1 MKNDAFSKVNGARRR
16 RRHWSASRP
25 RLSPSPNPSLKP
37 KAEERQ
43 SAEEPTG
50 GPAADPKT
58 RTSRTTAR
66 PGTSGGGA
74 ELPQAQQATTPGRA
88 TATTQPPEAQP
99 GPRAE
104 RRRWPPGHRPPKTRA
119 EPRVRRRRRRARQAP
134 AAAARAARQRARQ
147 ARAAAPQ
154 TRAEPRG
161 GRRRRPHPT
170 SAPHRSR
177 GPSGEDGA
185 PAGQARRRRHRGR
198 PGGVEPG
205 GEQIHPGAGQI
216 R

>member
-1 MKNDAFSKVNGARRR
+1 VKNDAFNKVNGARRR

-50 GPAADPKT
+50 GLAADPKT
-58 RTSRTTAR
+58 WTSRTAAR

-147 ARAAAPQ
+147 ARAAAPR
-154 TRAEPRG
+154 TGSRPRE
-161 GRRRRPHPT
+161 GRP
-170 SAPHRSR
+170 PHRH
-177 GPSGEDGA
+177 DG
-185 PAGQARRRRHRGR
+185 G
-198 PGGVEPG
+198 
-205 GEQIHPGAGQI
+205 GAGTTEATG
-216 R
+216 